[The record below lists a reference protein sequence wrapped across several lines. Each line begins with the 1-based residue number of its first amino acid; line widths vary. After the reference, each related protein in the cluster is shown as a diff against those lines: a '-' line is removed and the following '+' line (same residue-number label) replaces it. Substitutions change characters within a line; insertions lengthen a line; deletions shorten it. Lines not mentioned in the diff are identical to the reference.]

1 MYTPRFNRVD
11 DEPEIRAFVASMR
24 AAWVITTGAEDGPD
38 ATLLPIVW
46 QEDRVVAHFAIA
58 NPHWRRITDGQQV
71 LLVVQGPDAY
81 VSPRWYAS
89 KAEHGRVV
97 PTWNYEA
104 VQLRGT
110 ATIHQDPAWLR
121 AAVALLSD
129 TQEASAD
136 EPWQIDDAP
145 AAYVDGQ
152 LRGIVGLEVQI
163 TSVDGKAKLSQNRSR
178 ADQEG
183 VVAGMRAETA
193 DHLVADAMQ
202 RRLDTSDR

>member
-11 DEPEIRAFVASMR
+11 DESEIRAFVASMR
-24 AAWVITTGAEDGPD
+24 AAWVISAGADGPD

-46 QEDRVVAHFAIA
+46 QEARVIAHFAIA
-58 NPHWRRITDGQQV
+58 NPHWRRIVDGQQV
-71 LLVVQGPDAY
+71 LLVVPGPDAY

-110 ATIHQDPAWLR
+110 AAIHQDAEWLR
-121 AAVALLSD
+121 DAVTLLSD
-129 TQEASAD
+129 VQEASAP
-136 EPWQIDDAP
+136 EPWQVTDAP
-145 AAYVDGQ
+145 ASYVDGQ

-202 RRLDTSDR
+202 ARLDRG